1 MKNEQQG
8 RSPAHRSGD
17 SRSPANSRRL
27 TLTRLA
33 AGGAAVGGAAVL
45 PSRWLRPVVE
55 SVLLPAHAQTSGPED
70 GDFFIELGGDD
81 TFGIVS
87 TRISGRGPSP
97 RPWWL
102 AWMIAPAQALEVQC
116 SLCGICARLR
126 NGKVTVTVVRYQTAT
141 DDVFCYEGEAPVGG
155 TVVFNDHPEASGCT
169 TPGPMDVVSVDGVA
183 PARTLV
189 LRSNGEEAAF
199 YEDPSRTCAC
209 NGLACVE

>member
-1 MKNEQQG
+1 MKNKQQSPG
-8 RSPAHRSGD
+8 PAHHTGD
-17 SRSPANSRRL
+17 SRSPPNSRRL

-33 AGGAAVGGAAVL
+33 AGSAAVGGAALL

-70 GDFFIELGGDD
+70 GDFFIDLGGNDIPD
-81 TFGIVS
+81 ILS
-87 TRISGRGPSP
+87 TRSSSHGTSP
-97 RPWWL
+97 QPWWL
-102 AWMIAPAQALEVQC
+102 AWMIPPARALEVQC

-126 NGKVTVTVVRYQTAT
+126 NGKVTVSVVKYQTAT

-155 TVVFNDHPEASGCT
+155 TVVFNNHPEATGCT
-169 TPGPMDVVSVDGVA
+169 TPGPMDVVSVDGIA

-189 LRSNGEEAAF
+189 LSSNGEEAAF

-209 NGLACVE
+209 NGLACVA